1 MKVSVALA
9 TFNGARYLQ
18 EQLDSLVLQTRM
30 PDELVICDDGSSDG
44 TTEIIEAF
52 AKHSPFT
59 VKFKRNHSTLGYTGN
74 FEECIRGCSGDVVF
88 ICDQDDVWFPNKIAV
103 LLPHFR
109 ASDKLL
115 VLINDQALTDANLVP
130 LNQTTFA
137 NVSQLGFTDDWN
149 VTGCC
154 TVMSKGFVTLALP
167 FPREL
172 FAYDGWIHALAQALG
187 VRRAFPQ
194 VLQFYR
200 RHGANASSSM
210 AAREVGF
217 LPTALLR
224 EHGMKASVAAWQ
236 NEVRSSQVLIARL
249 KRGVTEWQMD
259 CNPSVQDAGGR
270 FSKAIALET
279 KKLELMNQRLHLL
292 VRSRLTRLPGIFK
305 FYVEGGYGA
314 FQGWKSAVK
323 DVLRPRISADQLQL
337 LADTFYDSRAL
348 E

>member
-9 TFNGARYLQ
+9 TFNGAQYLQ
-18 EQLDSLVLQTRM
+18 EQLDSLVHQTRT

-59 VKFKRNHSTLGYTGN
+59 VKFKRNPSTMGYTGN

-88 ICDQDDVWFPNKIAV
+88 ICDQDDVWFPNKIAT

-130 LNQTTFA
+130 LDQTTFT
-137 NVSQLGFTDDWN
+137 NISQLGFTDDWN

-167 FPREL
+167 FPHEL
-172 FAYDGWIHALAQALG
+172 FAYDGWIHALAHALR
-187 VRRAFPQ
+187 VRRALPQ

-217 LPTALLR
+217 LPAALLR
-224 EHGMKASVAAWQ
+224 EHGMKASIAAWQ
-236 NEVRSSQVLIARL
+236 NEVRSSQVLVARL
-249 KRGVTEWQMD
+249 KRGLSDGQMD
-259 CNPSVQDAGGR
+259 RNLDAGDR
-270 FSKAIALET
+270 FRRAIALET

-292 VRSRLTRLPGIFK
+292 GRSRATRLPGIFK
-305 FYVEGGYGA
+305 FYVEGGYGV
-314 FQGWKSAVK
+314 FHGWKSAVK
-323 DVLRPRISADQLQL
+323 DALRPGISADQLQL
-337 LADTFYDSRAL
+337 LAETFCGSRGC